1 MTTITSVNPS
11 PHWLTCDLSSTG
23 ITTGIAT
30 ITLNRPDKHNAF
42 DDHLIQLFITQLQNL
57 AQDASVRGL
66 IITGA
71 GKSFSAG
78 ADLAWM
84 QRMAEYDE
92 AANLADAEQLALLM
106 HLLDSFPKPT
116 LALVN
121 GAAFGGAVGLI
132 ACCDS
137 VISADSASFCM
148 SEVGIGLIPAVISP
162 FVVNKMGIS
171 WSRHLM
177 TSAMVFTANQA
188 LANGLAHQVV
198 PLSELNSAKEQWI
211 RGTLGNSPEAVEQ
224 IKKLLTLFNT
234 HSPTAKGNLATTT
247 SLTTRAIAKIRVSP
261 NGQAGLKA
269 FLTKTLAPWKE

>member
-1 MTTITSVNPS
+1 MNLSS
-11 PHWLTCDLSSTG
+11 HWLTSELSQA
-23 ITTGIAT
+23 GIAT

-42 DDHLIQLFITQLQNL
+42 DDQLIQLFIAQLQSL
-57 AQDASVRGL
+57 ANNESVRGL

-71 GKSFSAG
+71 GKTFSAG

-92 AANLADAEQLALLM
+92 AANIADAEQLALLM
-106 HLLDSFPKPT
+106 QLLDGFPKPT

-121 GAAFGGAVGLI
+121 GAAFGGAVGLM

-137 VISADSASFCM
+137 VISVDNASFCL
-148 SEVGIGLIPAVISP
+148 SEVRIGLIPAVISP
-162 FVVNKMGIS
+162 FVVNKIGIS

-177 TSAMVFTANQA
+177 TSAIAFTANQA
-188 LANGLAHQVV
+188 LTYGLVHQVV
-198 PLSELNSAKEQWI
+198 VLNELINARDQWI
-211 RGTLGNSPEAVEQ
+211 SVTLGNSPEAVTQ
-224 IKKLLTLFNT
+224 IKQLLYVFNT
-234 HSPTAKGNLATTT
+234 QSPIAKENLAVTRSHTTN
-247 SLTTRAIAKIRVSP
+247 AIAKSRVSL

>member
-1 MTTITSVNPS
+1 MTNTTLSTQ
-11 PHWLTCDLSSTG
+11 WLTCELSLA
-23 ITTGIAT
+23 GIAT
-30 ITLNRPDKHNAF
+30 VTLNRPDKHNAF
-42 DDHLIQLFITQLQNL
+42 DDHLIQLFIAQLETLTN
-57 AQDASVRGL
+57 DESVRGL

-84 QRMAEYDE
+84 QRMAQYDE
-92 AANLADAEQLALLM
+92 AANLADAKQLALLM

-137 VISADSASFCM
+137 VISAENASFCL
-148 SEVGIGLIPAVISP
+148 SEVRIGLIPAVISP
-162 FVVNKMGIS
+162 FVVNKIGIS

-188 LANGLAHQVV
+188 LTYGLVHQVV
-198 PLSELNSAKEQWI
+198 ALSELHSAKEQWI
-211 RGTLGNSPEAVEQ
+211 TVTVGNSPEAVAQ
-224 IKKLLTLFNT
+224 IKQLLQVFNN
-234 HSPTAKGNLATTT
+234 HSPLAKENLATTT
-247 SLTTRAIAKIRVSP
+247 THTTTAIAKSRVSVS
-261 NGQAGLKA
+261 GQAGLKA
-269 FLTKTLAPWKE
+269 FLTKTPAPWKE

>member
-1 MTTITSVNPS
+1 MANPTNSTDTTPP
-11 PHWLTCDLSSTG
+11 PHWLTCELSAA
-23 ITTGIAT
+23 GIAT

-42 DDHLIQLFITQLQNL
+42 DDHLIQLFIAQLQTL
-57 AQDASVRGL
+57 ANDDSVRCL

-84 QRMAEYDE
+84 QRMADYDE
-92 AANLADAEQLALLM
+92 AANLADAEQLALLL

-137 VISADSASFCM
+137 VISADNASFCL
-148 SEVGIGLIPAVISP
+148 SEVRIGLIPAVISP

-177 TSAMVFTANQA
+177 TSAIVFTANQA
-188 LANGLAHQVV
+188 LTYGLAHQVV
-198 PLSELNSAKEQWI
+198 ALSELNSAKDKWI
-211 RGTLGNSPEAVEQ
+211 TVTLGNSLEAVAQ
-224 IKKLLTLFNT
+224 IKQLLQVFNN
-234 HSPTAKGNLATTT
+234 HLPIAKENLATTT
-247 SLTTRAIAKIRVSP
+247 ILTTTAIAKIRVSP

-269 FLTKTLAPWKE
+269 FLTKTPAPWKE